1 MILRRFGRSNWK
13 RNASSAAANWG
24 QREWKTIMEVMM
36 SGYLISIER
45 MRMRY
50 TSIMLAALVAVS
62 SCTHKEAVLSEESQP
77 RYYTFS
83 AITEDDGRKRSE
95 EGTKT
100 YLDDNERT
108 GKDIKWY
115 SDESITVFSDH
126 SSLLTYELTSGA
138 KTTKATF
145 QTKEKPDFGKDE
157 AYYAFYPAHMVTD
170 EGGQRKY
177 SWPSSLTRTMY
188 EPENVWVPMYATGG
202 IEDGALD
209 DGKFNCL
216 GGILNLLIMIPED
229 GNPGYIHKITVEAD
243 QKISGLF
250 TLAAVSS
257 AEEEDSDKKYA
268 VIDQSEGSNKIT
280 VTLNGNGGQ
289 GPYFRPGETHQCM
302 LPVPVSPADGY
313 TNLAINFYDQ
323 YNNRISGVKSA
334 KPVIIE
340 RKKITTAR
348 IPFSH
353 VYAPELSM
361 SSPVG
366 TIGKL
371 YGIDAMVVELRGMKR
386 AIALENLGATKEHP
400 EGKKYSS
407 KNFEMPL
414 SKSHFNLQNGW
425 RLPSIGELMELSS
438 IFSYKFLKLST
449 DDGSGGSKVVYQWK
463 VTDTASLTFDFG
475 GDSGIL
481 ITDENKPDPEHL
493 DYFQYLATFDNRD
506 YNGTN
511 YLISSFTWDRDIDFF
526 VRPMRS
532 LPQFPISDPEK
543 ELTANDPVGTLGI
556 LNGREAIR
564 IDLYG
569 KKMAIATMSVGA
581 STYDDSGSYFQFNEG
596 EDQAWDFGKIGLE
609 DGWRLPTSHELMGL
623 RDYLHHA
630 ISNIRGDDRVFGLV
644 FDDQTR
650 LSLPCDV
657 TPFLTSERD
666 MGVRPGDYPE
676 FYDPYS
682 GRGFYVRPVYCF
694 DPPITKD
701 SPEGY
706 RGYLDGR
713 EGIVVKVGDQK
724 LVMAMKNTSMM
735 QEDYRVNSYSYKQ
748 YWTLGELI
756 TGEHAL
762 ARVNNSYYGHGWR
775 LPTEVEL
782 AGVVSGYL
790 TNVEG
795 TSGEPGYA
803 MYGYAG
809 GWCIELPYVGYA
821 ELEKT
826 RKDKCSGGYYMTS
839 SVNGDNM
846 RILHMKGGTDY
857 EFFGRSKQWDGY
869 SVRLFHDMPN

>member
-1 MILRRFGRSNWK
+1 
-13 RNASSAAANWG
+13 
-24 QREWKTIMEVMM
+24 M

-45 MRMRY
+45 MKMRY
-50 TSIMLAALVAVS
+50 TSIMLAALMAVS
-62 SCTHKEAVLSEESQP
+62 SCTRKEAVRPEESQDE
-77 RYYTFS
+77 YYTFS
-83 AITEDDGRKRSE
+83 AFTEDDGKKESE
-95 EGTKT
+95 DGTKT

-108 GKDIKWY
+108 GKDIKWH
-115 SDESITVFSDH
+115 SDESISVFSDH

-157 AYYAFYPAHMVTD
+157 AYHAFYPAHMVTD

-202 IEDGALD
+202 IEDGALE

-216 GGILNLLIMIPED
+216 GGILNLLIIVPED

-280 VTLNGNGGQ
+280 VTLSGNGGQ

-371 YGIDAMVVELRGMKR
+371 CGIDAMVVELKGMKR

-400 EGKKYSS
+400 EGTKYSS
-407 KNFEMPL
+407 NDFTLPL
-414 SKSHFNLQNGW
+414 SKSDFNLQNGW
-425 RLPSIGELMELSS
+425 RLPTIGELIE
-438 IFSYKFLKLST
+438 IYNICNNQHFKPVFV
-449 DDGSGGSKVVYQWK
+449 DGNRTVFQWQ
-463 VTDTASLTFDFG
+463 VTDTAILTFDFG
-475 GDSGIL
+475 NDYGTL
-481 ITDENKPDPEHL
+481 ITDYYRADDGE
-493 DYFQYLATFDNRD
+493 YFYYQYQDTFSI
-506 YNGTN
+506 YNYQGTN
-511 YLISSFTWDRDIDFF
+511 YASCSFNNYAHDFDFF

-543 ELTANDPVGTLGI
+543 ELTADDPVGTLGM

-564 IDLYG
+564 IDFYG
-569 KKMAIATMSVGA
+569 RKMAIATMNVGA
-581 STYDDSGSYFQFNEG
+581 SAHDDPGSIFEFDEEEG
-596 EDQAWDFGKIGLE
+596 QPWDFGKIGLE
-609 DGWRLPTSHELMGL
+609 DGWRLPTTHELMGL
-623 RDYLHHA
+623 EDYLVHTT
-630 ISNIRGDDRVFGLV
+630 SPMFGDDNMCGIV

-650 LSLPCDV
+650 LSIPANHPSL
-657 TPFLTSERD
+657 LTSEQG
-666 MGVRPGDYPE
+666 MGVRPSGYPH
-676 FYDPYS
+676 FYVPYEEGS
-682 GRGFYVRPVYCF
+682 FYVRPVYCF
-694 DPPITKD
+694 DSPITKD

-706 RGYLDGR
+706 RGTLDGR
-713 EGIVVKVGDQK
+713 DGVVVQVDGKK
-724 LVMAMKNTSMM
+724 LVMEMNNANML
-735 QEDYRVNSYSYKQ
+735 QGDYGRGG
-748 YWTLGELI
+748 TLTGIDRWKAGELSR
-756 TGEHAL
+756 GEVVL
-762 ARVNNSYYGHGWR
+762 NRVNNSCYGRGWR
-775 LPTEVEL
+775 LPTEDEL
-782 AGVVSGYL
+782 AGVVKNYL
-790 TNVEG
+790 TKVEG
-795 TSGEPGYA
+795 TSGNPGYA

-809 GWCIELPYVGYA
+809 GWCIELPYVGYVERA
-821 ELEKT
+821 DIESDNKFSDRWT
-826 RKDKCSGGYYMTS
+826 GGYYMTS
-839 SVNGDNM
+839 TMNGDNM
-846 RILHMKGGTDY
+846 RILHMKGGTDF
-857 EFFGRSKQWDGY
+857 EFFGRSTQYDAY
-869 SVRLFHDMPN
+869 SIRLFHDMPN